1 MIQLATKWRLPLNE
15 AWYFPADDSPA
26 ASAPASSSSSSPP
39 SVCEAVED
47 ALHGARWTLKDSEV
61 GALLE
66 KAARRKNGSNNN
78 DGGGGVRMVR
88 QGFLTHLET
97 QGEVLEGFVLMA
109 LEVASVAAL
118 TRLVQ
123 AYNAEMA
130 PHHDRTLAALLTLG
144 RRCHAATTDARLLA
158 AIGDDGGAGGLCN
171 GGISV
176 GAIDLPALSL
186 RAAAATLSSRER
198 PPARQPSR
206 PPPTSPTRP

>member
-1 MIQLATKWRLPLNE
+1 MADKKAQME
-15 AWYFPADDSPA
+15 ALFGS
-26 ASAPASSSSSSPP
+26 
-39 SVCEAVED
+39 
-47 ALHGARWTLKDSEV
+47 DSEV

-66 KAARRKNGSNNN
+66 KAARRKNSSNNN

-158 AIGDDGGAGGLCN
+158 AIGDDPNVMIEVVRQAHSPEPDC
-171 GGISV
+171 
-176 GAIDLPALSL
+176 
-186 RAAAATLSSRER
+186 
-198 PPARQPSR
+198 ARTPSR
-206 PPPTSPTRP
+206 SPTQGQGADHGTTHSVVVRTRAHIL